1 MSADLN
7 GQSVLVTGSDGFIGS
22 HLVER
27 LVREGAR
34 VRCFVLYNS
43 FGTKG
48 WLDSCS
54 EQVLNEVEIF
64 PGDVRDARRVEEAV
78 AGQDIVFHLASLIAI
93 PYSYKAP
100 ESYVQ
105 TNIGGALNILNAC
118 RDHSVSKLVHT
129 STSEVYGTAVYTP
142 IDEAHPLQAQS
153 PYSASKIGADMLARS
168 YHDSFGLPVVIA
180 RPFNTYGPRQ
190 SARAVIPTIIS
201 QLSSGAKRL
210 KLGTL
215 QPRRDFNFV
224 ADTVA
229 GLVHLS
235 GVEGRGD
242 VINLGSGREISIGD
256 LAMTIMSIVGREVDI
271 VTEEDRLRPES
282 SEVDR
287 LLCDGTK
294 ARELGWEP
302 LCSLEQGLKETVLW
316 MKENSRHYHPDVYGI

>member
-64 PGDVRDARRVEEAV
+64 PGDVRDARRVKEAV

-93 PYSYKAP
+93 PYSYRAP

-190 SARAVIPTIIS
+190 SARAIIPTIIS

-224 ADTVA
+224 TDTVA

-235 GVEGRGD
+235 GIEGRGD

-282 SEVDR
+282 SEVER

-316 MKENSRHYHPDVYGI
+316 MEENSGHYHPDVYGI

>member
-1 MSADLN
+1 MKLDIS
-7 GQSVLVTGSDGFIGS
+7 GRSVLVTGSDGFIGS

-43 FGTKG
+43 LGTKG

-54 EQVLNEVEIF
+54 EEVVAELEIF
-64 PGDVRDARRVEEAV
+64 PGDVRDARRVSEAV
-78 AGQDIVFHLASLIAI
+78 KEQDLVFHLASLIAI
-93 PYSYKAP
+93 PYSYIAP

-105 TNIGGALNILNAC
+105 TNIGGALNVLNAC
-118 RDHSVSKLVHT
+118 RDHGVSKLIHT

-142 IDEAHPLQAQS
+142 IDESHPLQAQS

-190 SARAVIPTIIS
+190 SARSVIPTIIS
-201 QLSSGAKRL
+201 QLLSGAEFLRL
-210 KLGTL
+210 GSLL
-215 QPRRDFNFV
+215 PIRDFNFV

-229 GLVHLS
+229 GLLHLS
-235 GVEGRGD
+235 TVEACGE
-242 VINLGSGREISIGD
+242 VINLGSGREIAIGE
-256 LAMTIMSIVGREVDI
+256 LARMIMSLVDREGEIVMD
-271 VTEEDRLRPES
+271 EDRLRPEA

-287 LLCDGTK
+287 LLCDGSK
-294 ARELGWEP
+294 ARQFGWEP
-302 LCSLEQGLKETVLW
+302 LYSLEQGLGETVLW
-316 MKENSRHYHPDVYGI
+316 MRENTGRYEPDLYAV

>member
-27 LVREGAR
+27 LVKEGAR

-93 PYSYKAP
+93 PYSYRAP

-256 LAMTIMSIVGREVDI
+256 LATTIMSIVGREVDI

>member
-7 GQSVLVTGSDGFIGS
+7 GQSILVTGSDGFIGS

-54 EQVLNEVEIF
+54 EEVLNQVEIF
-64 PGDVRDARRVEEAV
+64 PGDVRDARRVGEAV

-93 PYSYKAP
+93 PYSFRAP
-100 ESYVQ
+100 DSYVQ

-201 QLSSGAKRL
+201 QLSSGATRL

-235 GVEGRGD
+235 GVQGRGD

-256 LAMTIMSIVGREVDI
+256 LAMTIMSIVGREVEI

-294 ARELGWEP
+294 ARKLGWEP
-302 LCSLEQGLKETVLW
+302 LYSLEQGLEETVLW
-316 MKENSRHYHPDVYGI
+316 MKENSGHYQPDVYAI